1 MISIHCVHVEVR
13 EASSSILIVDYGV
26 FCLSTDEIDLKLDK
40 DRDHYGYHSSRRQ
53 TFLKVLETISDLLQD
68 DFMSAVTALTM
79 CTEQL
84 TERLSKFC
92 SSECPKYRKT
102 RNKKELKDGIKLYGS
117 LAAGFTPRMSR

>member
-1 MISIHCVHVEVR
+1 MR
-13 EASSSILIVDYGV
+13 EASSSILMVNYGV
-26 FCLSTDEIDLKLDK
+26 FCPLTDEIDLKLDK
-40 DRDHYGYHSSRRQ
+40 DHDHYGYHSSRRQ

-84 TERLSKFC
+84 TERLG
-92 SSECPKYRKT
+92 SECPKYRKT
-102 RNKKELKDGIKLYGS
+102 RNKKELKEGINLCGS